1 MWSKTEY
8 GSTGAG
14 SESKRKLGG
23 GNAAAAVVVVVVGS
37 GIPSLENK
45 PFPETFKVPKVVV

>member
-1 MWSKTEY
+1 MWSRTEY
-8 GSTGAG
+8 GSTGTD

-23 GNAAAAVVVVVVGS
+23 GKVVVVVGS

-45 PFPETFKVPKVVV
+45 PFPETFKAPKEF